1 LGDTSPHVGRLD
13 EMVAQGLRAFQPDGE
28 LPSFPVL
35 DDGRAKAVFVSPDDG
50 SSSDLVVN
58 ALVLPPGFLNPAH
71 SHVPEE
77 LLIVLHGS
85 GTVTIDEG
93 APMGI
98 TEGDFVVLPPVL
110 SHSLEA
116 SADASLLLLTVMAK
130 TQSDSDNLN
139 VG

>member
-1 LGDTSPHVGRLD
+1 MT
-13 EMVAQGLRAFQPDGE
+13 AQGLQALQSDGG
-28 LPSFPVL
+28 LPRFPVL

-58 ALVLPPGFLNPAH
+58 ALALPPGFLSPAH

-98 TEGDFVVLPPVL
+98 TEGDLVVLPPIL

-116 SADASLLLLTVMAK
+116 GAEASLLLLTVMAK
-130 TQSDSDNLN
+130 TQNDSDKMN

>member
-1 LGDTSPHVGRLD
+1 MIALGLQALQSDG
-13 EMVAQGLRAFQPDGE
+13 GLPG
-28 LPSFPVL
+28 FPVL

-58 ALVLPPGFLNPAH
+58 VLVLPPGFLNPAH

-77 LLIVLHGS
+77 LLVVLHGS

-98 TEGDFVVLPPVL
+98 TEGDLVVLPPVL

-116 SADASLLLLTVMAK
+116 SANASLLLLTVMAK
-130 TQSDSDNLN
+130 TQSDSDKMN